1 MLALTLTSVALGQ
14 ALSPDD
20 RRATLQDGL
29 LREAT
34 GDLAGA
40 VALYRTLSSGAADDD
55 PVRIDALQWL
65 GRLYHEIGEVDLAR
79 EVLLEGVRSGSR
91 ACQDL
96 LERIDIEAESIR
108 TVPVL
113 WDFESPDHA
122 FFHPWT
128 VQDRGAIRLGADPL
142 GEPALEW
149 STDPRRRDHL
159 VVGLEEPKPAPQQL
173 RFEIRSSRLEVLLQV
188 VMWDEMGNTWRMP
201 DPIVVPPGAAV
212 PVVLRLRDLVP
223 DPPATGALNT
233 GQAWRLVLEQD
244 TTGGRAGDGSTERNT
259 VWIDDFELK

>member
-1 MLALTLTSVALGQ
+1 MVVLAFS
-14 ALSPDD
+14 S
-20 RRATLQDGL
+20 
-29 LREAT
+29 
-34 GDLAGA
+34 

-65 GRLYHEIGEVDLAR
+65 GRLYHEIGDVELAR
-79 EVLLEGVRSGSR
+79 EALLEGVRSGSR

-108 TVPVL
+108 AVPVL
-113 WDFESPDHA
+113 WDFDSPDHG

-128 VQDRGAIRLGADPL
+128 VQDRGAIRLGRDPV
-142 GEPALEW
+142 GEPVLEW

-159 VVGLEEPKPAPQQL
+159 VVGLEEPTPPPQQL

-188 VMWDEMGNTWRMP
+188 VVWDEMGNSWRMA
-201 DPIVVPPGAAV
+201 DAIVVPPGAAV
-212 PVVLRLRDLVP
+212 PVILRLRDLVP
-223 DPPATGALNT
+223 DPPATGALDA
-233 GQAWRLVLEQD
+233 GQAWRLMLEQD
-244 TTGGRAGDGSTERNT
+244 TTGARAEDESAERNT

>member
-1 MLALTLTSVALGQ
+1 MLLVASAALAQDLTEA
-14 ALSPDD
+14 D
-20 RRATLQDGL
+20 RKATLQDGL

-34 GDLAGA
+34 GDLVGA
-40 VALYRTLSSGAADDD
+40 IALYRTLSSGAADDD

-65 GRLYHEIGEVDLAR
+65 GRLYDEIGEVALAR

-96 LERIDIEAESIR
+96 LERIDIEAESI
-108 TVPVL
+108 TAVPVL
-113 WDFESPDHA
+113 WAFDSSDHG

-128 VQDRGAIRLGADPL
+128 VQDRGAIRLGTDPL

-159 VVGLEEPKPAPQQL
+159 VVGFAEPDPAPEQL
-173 RFEIRSSRLEVLLQV
+173 RFEMRSSRLDVLLQV
-188 VMWDEMGNTWRMP
+188 VMWDDMGNTWRMP
-201 DPIVVPPGAAV
+201 DPIPVPPGAAV
-212 PVVLRLRDLVP
+212 PVILRLRDLVP
-223 DPPATGALNT
+223 DPPANGELNAEH
-233 GQAWRLVLEQD
+233 AWRLVLEQD
-244 TTGGRAGDGSTERNT
+244 TTGARASADSTERNT